1 MKLFPS
7 FILLMSVSAPALA
20 QLSDLSLG
28 LGGSLET
35 SAYKMRYRDYSVLP
49 LLNYDDDTWYLEGAE
64 AGYYLI
70 NDDVNELKI
79 KTYYDFTS
87 YNSNLGHGDAMRS
100 LKDRHGSLM
109 TGFSYQYTSAYGA
122 LHTQIAVDTLG
133 RSKGLTGEVS
143 YLNMFNFNA
152 LSLIPEIGGAWA
164 NAQQNRYYY
173 GISQHESHRSGLRA
187 YHPHGSLTPFVSLT
201 INYALNNKW
210 NFYTKLRSDFLPSE
224 LRDSPMVGHDGIY
237 SYSLGV
243 IYDF

>member
-201 INYALNNKW
+201 INYALNNK
-210 NFYTKLRSDFLPSE
+210 
-224 LRDSPMVGHDGIY
+224 
-237 SYSLGV
+237 
-243 IYDF
+243 